1 MFHRTLIARI
11 IAVSAI
17 TLALT
22 SINATAASTGAYSMA
37 DPIPASEKAD
47 DFAYP
52 TWDYILRTTVISP
65 GMSDRT
71 SNPVT
76 IKLDN
81 SRFKW
86 GNKNPT
92 AIEGNRIYLG
102 AFEGENL
109 DTLMQI
115 RAHMESLPVTHP
127 MDTWTPDEKLAYWL
141 NLYNVAM
148 VEQLAKHYPK
158 RILKDLLYGE
168 EALLDQKVLTVGGVP
183 LSLNDIHHRIVLAKW
198 DNPLVMYGFFHGYIG
213 SPNIRRE
220 AYTPDTVWSQ
230 LQQNAVEFVNSNRG
244 AKVRHGKLRVATL
257 YRINAALFPSFERD
271 VKKHIIEYLKPAYAA
286 LAEGTRS
293 VVAETDDFY
302 TTDLEMGITFDHQ
315 KGSDMLEEGALALL
329 GRETLS
335 APVRVAWPSHVAVYM
350 GEVNRKHERELRRN
364 RSAKPNVTVDEL
376 PSDKEES
383 TDGEN

>member
-1 MFHRTLIARI
+1 MFHRTRIARI
-11 IAVSAI
+11 ISVSAI

-22 SINATAASTGAYSMA
+22 SINATAASTGAYFMA
-37 DPIPASEKAD
+37 DPTPAAEKAD

-52 TWDYILRTTVISP
+52 YWDYILRTTVISP

-76 IKLDN
+76 IKVDN
-81 SRFKW
+81 SRFHW

-109 DTLMQI
+109 NTLIQI
-115 RAHMESLPVTHP
+115 RERMEGLPITNP
-127 MDTWTPDEKLAYWL
+127 MDTWTPDERLAYWL
-141 NLYNVAM
+141 NLYNIAM

-168 EALLDQKVLTVGGVP
+168 EALLDQKVLKVGGVP

-198 DNPLVMYGFFHGYIG
+198 DNPLVMYGFFHGYVG

-220 AYTPDTVWSQ
+220 AYKPETVWSQ
-230 LQQNAVEFVNSNRG
+230 LHQNAVEFINSNRG
-244 AKVRHGKLRVATL
+244 AKVRGGKLRVSEL
-257 YRINAALFPSFERD
+257 YRINAALFPNFDRD
-271 VKKHIIEYLKPAYAA
+271 VKKHVIEYLQPGYAA
-286 LAEGTRS
+286 LAENSRS
-293 VVAETDDFY
+293 VVAETDDYY
-302 TTDLEMGITFDHQ
+302 TTDIEMGITFDHQ
-315 KGSDMLEEGALALL
+315 KGDDMLEDTALALL

-335 APVRVAWPSHVAVYM
+335 VAVRNGWPSHVGVYM
-350 GEVNRKHERELRRN
+350 REVNRKHEREFRRN
-364 RSAKPNVTVDEL
+364 PSANTNVTVDEL
-376 PSDKEES
+376 PQDSG
-383 TDGEN
+383 TDSEN